1 MINDVITARRSSSID
16 RRRSSPLLQV
26 SNLYKYYP
34 ADNGT
39 RVVAVDNVSIA
50 IAKGEVLGLVG
61 ESGCGKSTLGRSI
74 LRLIEPSGGTIYFR
88 GNDISS
94 RSKQQLKSLRKNAQ
108 IIFQDPF
115 GALNPQHRVGK
126 IIGEPLRVHAMGNR
140 KERVS
145 RVLELLEWVDLP
157 ADAISCYS
165 HEFSGGQRQRIA
177 IARALASNPEFLV
190 CDEAVSALDVS
201 IQSQI
206 LNLLMDLRQ
215 RLDLSM
221 LFISHDLSVIR
232 HISDRVAVMYL
243 GRIVETATTERIME
257 NPLHPYTRA
266 LISAIPH
273 PLSSHRSRIVLEGEM
288 PDPARPPTGC
298 HFHTRCHERDGSVER
313 QCIESIPE
321 LRHHFSGSDVACHL
335 RFQQKP

>member
-1 MINDVITARRSSSID
+1 MRDVITTRSAGIGRRQP
-16 RRRSSPLLQV
+16 SPLLQV
-26 SNLYKYYP
+26 LNLSKYYP
-34 ADNGT
+34 AEKGK
-39 RVVAVDNVSIA
+39 RVVAVDNVSLA
-50 IAKGEVLGLVG
+50 IDRGEVLGLVG

-74 LRLIEPSGGTIYFR
+74 LRLIEPSHGTIFYQ
-88 GNDISS
+88 GYDITS

-115 GALNPQHRVGK
+115 GALNPQHRVGN
-126 IIGEPLRVHAMGNR
+126 IIGEPLRVHALGSR
-140 KERVS
+140 KEQAS

-157 ADAISCYS
+157 ADAISCYC

-243 GRIVETATTERIME
+243 GRIVETATTEKLME

-273 PLSSHRSRIVLEGEM
+273 PLSSFTSRIVLDGEM
-288 PDPARPPTGC
+288 PDPADPPTGC
-298 HFHTRCHERDGSVER
+298 HFHTRCHERDRSVEI
-313 QCIESIPE
+313 QCIGSIPE
-321 LRHHFSGSDVACHL
+321 LRHHSPGSDVACHL